1 MSTTSAI
8 PYTEE
13 NKLLKEKY
21 FRKAGELSVLVM
33 LFFIPVIFFTR
44 ANDVFETNKM
54 FLMRFFTVYAVFMWL
69 AAAVLKKRLEGYMTS
84 FDFPVLG
91 LLGVTFIT
99 TFLTSKN
106 LNTAMFGVYE
116 NYEGI
121 FTAVN
126 YTLLFYLTVKFAS
139 SMGMVKKSL
148 AMFVLAT
155 ALIAFYGVL
164 QNFGIDF
171 VRWNPETYNPGRFFS
186 TLGNPNF
193 LAAYLV
199 ETIPVLFILFFITQ
213 RMPLKISY
221 LAVLIVSILVLFLT
235 KSRAGAISFG
245 VTALLIAAYTIYD
258 SRKRESELFSKNKLW
273 FVMFGAAFILAA
285 AFSPKMREAFLEIW
299 ERSKGLFTLHG
310 VTMTPRVYI
319 WKSALLMF
327 KDFPL
332 FGTGTDTFQ
341 VMFPYYRFPIYW
353 QLEWNGT
360 PEKTHNV
367 FLQVLATQGIAGF
380 GFYVLLL
387 AAFLKKSFTLITG
400 ERDITRRYIAFGILL
415 GVIAYFTQGLFNY
428 TVVAYGSFF
437 WAALGLIIVLESGG
451 KKYFA
456 WEPEKKGMKI
466 SGGMQAAAAAVL
478 VSATLVIMVF
488 LTRFW
493 SADLYFKIGNIAAE
507 SGREQISL
515 GFYEKAVKLCPPR
528 EIYWVKYG
536 IAFEK
541 AARSEANPQN
551 RKKLIESSLAVHE
564 QTLKLNPLNGYNYN
578 NMARAYKQYGEML
591 DRAKFADSVRYY
603 QEAIKRDPNNA
614 YFGLDLATVFINME
628 QPDRAEE
635 LCLHYNKMYP
645 EFGTPLSYLGY
656 IYMLKGNAAA
666 DAVQAG
672 RNMEQARVYYEAA
685 LDGKVW
691 HRDTATQL
699 STISNLAII
708 YVNTGNKE
716 RALELFKK
724 AVEIKPDY
732 REGYINLG
740 RLYSMMK
747 NPSEELRSYRAAL
760 RLSPGDRTL
769 LEAVDKLEKAGV
781 R

>member
-1 MSTTSAI
+1 
-8 PYTEE
+8 
-13 NKLLKEKY
+13 
-21 FRKAGELSVLVM
+21 M

-44 ANDVFETNKM
+44 ANDVFETNKI
-54 FLMRFFTVYAVFMWL
+54 FLLRFFTVYAVFLWL
-69 AAAVLKKRLEGYMTS
+69 AVSLLKKRFEGYKTS

-91 LLGVTFIT
+91 ILGVTFIT
-99 TFLTSKN
+99 VFFTSKN
-106 LNTAMFGVYE
+106 PNTSLFGVYE

-121 FTAVN
+121 FTALN
-126 YTLLFYLTVKFAS
+126 YTLLFYLTVKFAA
-139 SMGMVKKSL
+139 SMDMVKKSL
-148 AMFVLAT
+148 AVIIGAA
-155 ALIAFYGVL
+155 ALISVYGVL

-199 ETIPVLFILFFITQ
+199 CVIPLLFIMFFITQ
-213 RMPLKISY
+213 KMQLKIPY
-221 LAVLIVSILVLFLT
+221 LLILLVSILVLFLT
-235 KSRAGAISFG
+235 KSRAGTISFG
-245 VTALLIAAYTIYD
+245 VTAVLIAAYSFYD
-258 SRKRESELFSKNKLW
+258 ARKRENELFSRNKMW
-273 FVMFGAAFILAA
+273 FVFFSAAFIIAVI
-285 AFSPKMREAFLEIW
+285 FSPKMREAFVEIW
-299 ERSKGLFTLHG
+299 ERSKGLMTLHG

-319 WKSALLMF
+319 WKSALMMF

-380 GFYVLLL
+380 GFFALLV
-387 AAFLKKSFTLITG
+387 AAFFKKSFNMITG
-400 ERDITRRYIAFGILL
+400 ERDIIKRYIAFGFLL
-415 GVIAYFTQGLFNY
+415 GVTAFFTQGLFNY
-428 TVVAYGSFF
+428 TVAAYGAFF
-437 WAALGLIIVLESGG
+437 WAALGFMITLESGG

-456 WEPEKKGMKI
+456 WEPEKQGFKI
-466 SGGMQAAAAAVL
+466 TPGMQAFAAALLIASTV
-478 VSATLVIMVF
+478 VIQVY

-493 SADLYFKIGNIAAE
+493 AGDLYFKIGNIAAD

-515 GFYEKAVKLCPPR
+515 GFYENAVKLCPVR

-541 AARSEANPQN
+541 AARQDQNPQN
-551 RKKLIESSLAVHE
+551 RKRLIESALGVHRK
-564 QTLKLNPLNGYNYN
+564 TLELNPLNGYNYN
-578 NMARAYKQYGEML
+578 NMARAFKQYGETL
-591 DRAKFADSVRYY
+591 DRAKFRDSVSYY
-603 QEAIKRDPNNA
+603 LEAIKRDPNNA
-614 YFGLDLATVFINME
+614 YFGLDLATVYINLE
-628 QPDRAEE
+628 DLAKAEE
-635 LCLHYNKMYP
+635 VCLRYNVMYP

-656 IYMLKGNAAA
+656 IYMLRANSTQDK
-666 DAVQAG
+666 DTAG
-672 RNMEQARVYYEAA
+672 RSIEQARIYYEAA

-708 YVNTGNKE
+708 YVNGGNNQ
-716 RALELFKK
+716 RALELFAR

-732 REGYINLG
+732 REGYLNLA
-740 RLYSMMK
+740 RIHQIMK
-747 NPSEELRSYRAAL
+747 NHSEELAAYRAAL
-760 RLSPGDRTL
+760 RLLPSDR
-769 LEAVDKLEKAGV
+769 AVADIVDKLEKAGV

>member
-1 MSTTSAI
+1 MMF
-8 PYTEE
+8 
-13 NKLLKEKY
+13 KEKY

-54 FLMRFFTVYAVFMWL
+54 FMLRFFTVYAVFMWL
-69 AAAVLKKRLEGYMTS
+69 AAAVLKKRFEGYTTS

-106 LNTAMFGVYE
+106 LTTSVYGVYE

-121 FTAVN
+121 FTALN
-126 YTLLFYLTVKFAS
+126 YTVLFYLTVKFAA
-139 SMGMVKKSL
+139 SMGMVRKTL
-148 AMFVLAT
+148 AMFVIAT

-199 ETIPVLFILFFITQ
+199 ETIPILFMLFFMAGRLPQ
-213 RMPLKISY
+213 KVSY
-221 LAVLIVSILVLFLT
+221 LAVLLTAILVLFLT
-235 KSRAGAISFG
+235 KSRAGAISFA
-245 VTALLIAAYTIYD
+245 VTAFCIALYSFYD
-258 SRKRESELFSKNKLW
+258 SRKSENELFSKNKLW
-273 FVMFGAAFILAA
+273 FVFFGAAFLVAA
-285 AFSPKMREAFLEIW
+285 VFAPKMREAFAEIW
-299 ERSKGLFTLHG
+299 ERSKGLLTFHG

-380 GFYVLLL
+380 GFYALLL
-387 AAFLKKSFTLITG
+387 AAFLKKSFGIITR
-400 ERDITRRYIAFGILL
+400 EKDITRRYIAFGILL

-437 WAALGLIIVLESGG
+437 WAALGLMIVLESGG

-456 WEPEKKGMKI
+456 WKPDKTAITFTPGA
-466 SGGMQAAAAAVL
+466 QAAAGVALTAVT
-478 VSATLVIMVF
+478 VVIMVF

-493 SADLYFKIGNIAAE
+493 GADLYFKIGNIAAD
-507 SGREQISL
+507 SGREQLSL
-515 GFYEKAVKLCPPR
+515 GFYEKAVKLSPMR

-541 AARSEANPQN
+541 AARSEQNPQN
-551 RKKLIESSLAVHE
+551 RKKLLDSSIAVHE
-564 QTLKLNPLNGYNYN
+564 QTLKLNSLNGYNYN

-591 DRAKFADSVRYY
+591 DRSKFADSVRYY

-614 YFGLDLATVFINME
+614 YFGLDLATVYINMD
-628 QPDRAEE
+628 QTDRAEE
-635 LCLHYNKMYP
+635 LCLHYSKMYP

-656 IYMLKGNAAA
+656 IYMLRGNASQTSAA
-666 DAVQAG
+666 AAE
-672 RNMEQARVYYEAA
+672 NMEKARQYYETA

-708 YVNTGNKE
+708 YVNTGNKQ
-716 RALELFKK
+716 RGLELFRK
-724 AVEIKPDY
+724 AVEVKPDY
-732 REGYINLG
+732 REGYMNLG
-740 RLYSMMK
+740 RIYSMMNNK
-747 NPSEELRSYRAAL
+747 SEELRAYRAAL
-760 RLSPGDRTL
+760 RLAPNDRAVA
-769 LEAVDKLEKAGV
+769 EAVEKLEKAGV
-781 R
+781 Q